1 MVAEGG
7 IKCWLGSAIP
17 PAVVEE
23 PFELDTPLY
32 REHKD
37 IHTVS
42 GSTNIICSG
51 KLSQH
56 VYNNTFR
63 SLSYT
68 LDL

>member
-23 PFELDTPLY
+23 PFE
-32 REHKD
+32 RF
-37 IHTVS
+37 S
-42 GSTNIICSG
+42 GHASIQGTQGHSEI
-51 KLSQH
+51 
-56 VYNNTFR
+56 VEAR

-68 LDL
+68 LDLVTFSDDPFTACV